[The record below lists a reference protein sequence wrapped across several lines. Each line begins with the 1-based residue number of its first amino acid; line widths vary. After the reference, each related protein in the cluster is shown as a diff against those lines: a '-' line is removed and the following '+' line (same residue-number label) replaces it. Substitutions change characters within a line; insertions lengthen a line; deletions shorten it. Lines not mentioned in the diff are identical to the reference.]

1 MILVLSLSASPIVTV
16 NLLLPLNGYKF
27 TLQNVNCDF
36 HNVCIQ
42 VNPELIE
49 EFESKNMI
57 FVGHDEAAQRMEML
71 ELKGTYVLYSVSCE

>member
-1 MILVLSLSASPIVTV
+1 M
-16 NLLLPLNGYKF
+16 NH
-27 TLQNVNCDF
+27 DF
-36 HNVCIQ
+36 HNVYTQ

-71 ELKGTYVLYSVSCE
+71 ELKSTYVLYSVSCE